1 MNMCLPWPTLPGT
14 GASKQVFIGPV
25 PEEGCRFAGLLA
37 ANCGHPI
44 GTSCLHV
51 SLADLEVSHLYWRAM
66 GIKVTAMPMPKVLK
80 DHFCI
85 LDGGLLLVVG

>member
-1 MNMCLPWPTLPGT
+1 M
-14 GASKQVFIGPV
+14 QVFIGPV

-85 LDGGLLLVVG
+85 LDGGLLLAVG